1 MVQELHSHAWRFF
14 KKNFF
19 RKPNKMYIPRLLFF
33 FLISSQII
41 FAQNEFFDDFNYTD
55 PNDTII
61 EHFGWIV
68 LDGPNYPGQN
78 GPVPYIKD
86 NVEFIENTAVPNDRI
101 LTLSTQTTNQLADR
115 SFSRVEYSEYIF
127 LEGTYA
133 ARVHFD
139 NASAASSDG
148 NVQTFYTIF
157 NAPSGDTTHAECDFE
172 YLAYNIWGGGNFT
185 NTLYATTWE
194 SYILSPW
201 LPTNASTGSLEDYSD
216 DWKILIFTVMDGTVT
231 YYVDGVLFATHTVA
245 DQDGTTSVY
254 PDSDMQISL
263 ANWIWS
269 NNALPL
275 GPSPNLRTSTMEVD
289 WVYHLKEGVLNQE
302 EVLTKVN
309 NFRAE
314 NILRKNSMNEVVS
327 TIEPS
332 NDNLFLV
339 YPNPGQGNNLSL
351 KSKSK
356 KSVQAK
362 IEIMNT
368 QGILVFQKEIRTSN
382 TNEVLINLAHLPKG
396 LYLIAISTEDKR
408 QVVKWMLQ

>member
-1 MVQELHSHAWRFF
+1 MS
-14 KKNFF
+14 N
-19 RKPNKMYIPRLLFF
+19 
-33 FLISSQII
+33 QIVL
-41 FAQNEFFDDFNYTD
+41 AQNEFFDDFNYTG

-61 EHFGWIV
+61 GNFGWNV
-68 LDGPNYPGQN
+68 LDGPNWPGQN
-78 GPVPYIKD
+78 GPVPYTKQNVNVVD
-86 NVEFIENTAVPNDRI
+86 NSSIAGDKI

-115 SFSRVEYSEYIF
+115 SFSRVEYSEYLF

-139 NASAASSDG
+139 NSSATSQDG

-157 NAPSGDTTHAECDFE
+157 NADSGDPTHSECDFE
-172 YLAYNIWGGGNFT
+172 YLPYNVWGGGNFT

-231 YYVDGVLFATHTVA
+231 YYVDGNLFATHTVA

-275 GPSPNLRTSTMEVD
+275 GPSPNFRTTTMEVD
-289 WVYHLKEGVLNQE
+289 WVYHLKDGVLNQAAI
-302 EVLTKVN
+302 LTKVS
-309 NFRAE
+309 NFRAS
-314 NILRKNSMNEVVS
+314 NIHRKNSMSEIVS
-327 TIEPS
+327 TKELPNS
-332 NDNLFLV
+332 DLFLI
-339 YPNPGQGNNLSL
+339 YPNPGQGNIFTMS
-351 KSKSK
+351 SKLE
-356 KSVQAK
+356 KSVPAK
-362 IEIMNT
+362 IKVLDTE
-368 QGILVFQKEIRTSN
+368 GKLVFQKEITTTGNNNRS
-382 TNEVLINLAHLPKG
+382 INLEHLPKG
-396 LYLIAISTEDKR
+396 LYLITILAEDKT
-408 QVVKWMLQ
+408 QVVKWILQ

>member
-1 MVQELHSHAWRFF
+1 MRRL
-14 KKNFF
+14 
-19 RKPNKMYIPRLLFF
+19 RLLLLL
-33 FLISSQII
+33 LISSQFI

-55 PNDTII
+55 ANDTII
-61 EHFGWIV
+61 ENFGWIV
-68 LDGPNYPGQN
+68 LDGPNWPGQN
-78 GPVPYIKD
+78 GPVPYTKENVNFID
-86 NVEFIENTAVPNDRI
+86 NTTTPNDRI

-139 NASAASSDG
+139 NSSASTDDG

-201 LPTNASTGSLEDYSD
+201 LPTNASTGSMQDYSD

-231 YYVDGVLFATHTVA
+231 YYVDGNVFATHTVA
-245 DQDGTTSVY
+245 DQDASISVY

-275 GPSPNLRTSTMEVD
+275 GPSPNLRTSTMQVD
-289 WVYHLKEGVLNQE
+289 WVYHLKGGLLNQE
-302 EVLTKVN
+302 EVLTKVE
-309 NFRAE
+309 NFRVAE
-314 NILRKNSMNEVVS
+314 IHRKNSMDGIVS
-327 TIEPS
+327 TSVPS
-332 NDNLFLV
+332 KTDLFTV
-339 YPNPGQGNNLSL
+339 YPNPGQGSVVAIE
-351 KSKSK
+351 SKFGK
-356 KSVQAK
+356 TIHADIQ
-362 IEIMNT
+362 ILNT
-368 QGILVFQKEIRTSN
+368 EGIRVFQKADIAINNKNTS
-382 TNEVLINLAHLPKG
+382 INLEHLSKG
-396 LYLIAISTEDKR
+396 LYLISIFTEDKT
-408 QVVKWMLQ
+408 QVVKWLLQ

>member
-1 MVQELHSHAWRFF
+1 MMRITS
-14 KKNFF
+14 
-19 RKPNKMYIPRLLFF
+19 LLF
-33 FLISSQII
+33 LLLVCTQIT

-55 PNDTII
+55 ANDTII
-61 EHFGWIV
+61 ENFGWIV

-78 GPVPYIKD
+78 GPVPYTKENVNFLD
-86 NVEFIENTAVPNDRI
+86 NISVPNDRI
-101 LTLSTQTTNQLADR
+101 LSLSTQTTNQLADR

-139 NASAASSDG
+139 NSSATSEDG

-157 NAPSGDTTHAECDFE
+157 NAPSGDPTHAECDFE
-172 YLAYNIWGGGNFT
+172 YLAYNVWGGGNFT
-185 NTLYATTWE
+185 NILYATTWE

-231 YYVDGVLFATHTVA
+231 YYLDGNLFATHAVA

-269 NNALPL
+269 NNSLPL
-275 GPSPNLRTSTMEVD
+275 GSSPNLRSSTMQVD
-289 WVYHLKEGVLNQE
+289 WVYHLKEGLLDQE
-302 EVLTKVN
+302 EVLMRIN
-309 NFRAE
+309 NFRSSE
-314 NILRKNSMNEVVS
+314 IHRKNSMDEIVS
-327 TIEPS
+327 TTKLS
-332 NDNLFLV
+332 NADLFSV
-339 YPNPGQGNNLSL
+339 YPNPGEGNSFRLEN
-351 KSKSK
+351 KSE

-362 IEIMNT
+362 IEMMNT
-368 QGILVFQKEIRTSN
+368 EGVLVYQKEIMTSAN
-382 TNEVLINLAHLPKG
+382 SDISLNLEHLPKG
-396 LYLIAISTEDKR
+396 LYLISIFAEER
-408 QVVKWMLQ
+408 VQVVKWVLQ